1 MHSEAIRGNQR
12 KSEAIRGQSAVIRG
26 GLVRGSGHQR
36 SSAVIRGGLVRGG
49 GYTSLKMEWR
59 ERLDRW
65 TRAMPWGLRRPLA
78 VHAIDA

>member
-1 MHSEAIRGNQR
+1 MQ
-12 KSEAIRGQSAVIRG
+12 SEAIRGQSAVIRG
-26 GLVRGSGHQR
+26 GLVRGGGHQRSTAVISGSQR

>member
-12 KSEAIRGQSAVIRG
+12 QSEANQRSSAVI
-26 GLVRGSGHQR
+26 SGYQR